1 MGSGQ
6 QSKHRDGGVDAILAG
21 DPGRESYHRAEED
34 LSKLRVPVFL
44 HSDMPNERLYVAAMD
59 GTGNSMFD
67 DNPEGWSVV
76 AKIHQQVRELQDEG
90 VSNIATGY
98 VEGTYT
104 QNGLLNK
111 PEKLWDGRFGHT
123 FDERVETAY
132 LQFCEQAK
140 QWLDEDPEAQI
151 RIVGVGFSRG
161 GESIAALQRMVH
173 ERGIRDPL
181 GARVERDAENLV
193 VSIQY
198 ADRPLLAEPGKTP
211 QVALLFDPV
220 STGVEEHDRRLPPST
235 LSTFQITAQHE
246 RRDLFPSSQHV
257 APGFSEDY
265 RNYNAWVAAAH
276 GNIGDTYLRN
286 GLGTHS
292 HNLGVEFLNRL
303 SDTPY
308 LEKRPLPEDPDQYVI
323 HRSDQ
328 HMGGLYGTRG
338 YDRDGVRDHVDTLAP
353 ERLCRQAVVDDCNR
367 KEPIDETLDAQFERR
382 TGASS
387 QAPGKAVGGYVEEA
401 ADRSVWP
408 GLNDIVERVSRAGP
422 ASGGDPM
429 SAVLGEYLRGPWA
442 RQFQADVAREL
453 AAREEPSMHVASP
466 QSSPAE
472 PARESPAAA
481 R

>member
-6 QSKHRDGGVDAILAG
+6 QSKHRDGGVDADLAG
-21 DPGRESYHRAEED
+21 NPGRESYRRAEED
-34 LSKLRVPVFL
+34 LLQVRVPVFL
-44 HSDMPNERLYVAAMD
+44 HEDMPNERLYVAAMD

-76 AKIHQQVRELQDEG
+76 AKIHQQVRGLQDEG
-90 VSNIATGY
+90 ISNIATGY

-104 QNGLLNK
+104 QNGLLKK

-132 LQFCEQAK
+132 LQLCEQAK
-140 QWLDEDPEAQI
+140 KWLDDDPRAQI
-151 RIVGVGFSRG
+151 RIAGVGFSRG
-161 GESIAALQRMVH
+161 GEGIAALERMVH
-173 ERGIRDPL
+173 ERGIRDPM
-181 GARVERDAENLV
+181 GVKVERDAENLI

-198 ADRPLLAEPGKTP
+198 ADRPLLVEPGRTP

-235 LSTFQITAQHE
+235 LSTLQITAQHE

-257 APGFSEDY
+257 SPGFSEDH
-265 RNYNAWVAAAH
+265 RNYNAWVAGCH
-276 GNIGDTYLRN
+276 SDIGDTYQRN
-286 GLGTHS
+286 GLGTLS
-292 HNLGVEFLNRL
+292 FNLGVEFLNRL

-328 HMGGLYGTRG
+328 HMGGMYGTRG

-353 ERLCRQAVVDDCNR
+353 EQLCRRSVVDDCNR
-367 KEPIDETLDAQFERR
+367 KQPIDEALDARIERR
-382 TGASS
+382 TGTSL
-387 QAPGKAVGGYVEEA
+387 QAPEKAGGGHVDEA
-401 ADRSVWP
+401 GDRSLWP
-408 GLNDIVERVSRAGP
+408 GLNEIVERVSRAG
-422 ASGGDPM
+422 AANGGDPM
-429 SAVLGEYLRGPWA
+429 AAVVSEYLRGPWA

-453 AAREEPSMHVASP
+453 AAREEQPLHVAP
-466 QSSPAE
+466 PPPSSAE
-472 PARESPAAA
+472 PARVPPAPV

>member
-1 MGSGQ
+1 MGSDHNS
-6 QSKHRDGGVDAILAG
+6 QSRDGGNDIEIVGAKGL
-21 DPGRESYHRAEED
+21 ESYRRAEMD
-34 LSKLRVPVFL
+34 LTQLRVPVL
-44 HSDMPNERLYVAAMD
+44 LREDHPQERLYVAAMD

-67 DNPEGWSVV
+67 DAPDKWSVV
-76 AKIHQQVRELQDEG
+76 AKLHNQIEERKPARV
-90 VSNIATGY
+90 ATGY

-104 QNGLLNK
+104 QNGLLK
-111 PEKLWDGRFGHT
+111 RPEKLWDGRFGHT

-140 QWLDEDPEAQI
+140 KWLDEDPQAQI
-151 RIVGVGFSRG
+151 RIAGVGFSRG
-161 GESIAALQRMVH
+161 GEGIAALQRMVH
-173 ERGIRDPL
+173 ERGIRDPV
-181 GARVERDAENLV
+181 GAKVERDAENLV

-198 ADRPLLAEPGKTP
+198 ADRPLLVDPGKTP

-220 STGVEEHDRRLPPST
+220 STGVEKHDRRLPPST

-246 RRDLFPSSQHV
+246 RRDMFPSSQHV

-265 RNYNAWVAAAH
+265 RNYNAWVAGVH

-286 GLGTHS
+286 GLGARS

-308 LEKRPLPEDPDQYVI
+308 LEKRPLPDDPHQYVI

-338 YDRDGVRDHVDTLAP
+338 YDRDGIRDQVDALAP

-367 KEPIDETLDAQFERR
+367 KEPIDEALDAQFERR
-382 TGASS
+382 TAPPPAQHPLPA
-387 QAPGKAVGGYVEEA
+387 QATEREA
-401 ADRSVWP
+401 GEPWP
-408 GLNDIVERVSRAGP
+408 GLNDLVAKASRAGASDP
-422 ASGGDPM
+422 ASVM
-429 SAVLGEYLRGPWA
+429 SAVVEDYLRGPWA
-442 RQFQADVAREL
+442 KQFQAVAAKEL
-453 AAREEPSMHVASP
+453 AARDPAVPVPS
-466 QSSPAE
+466 E
-472 PARESPAAA
+472 PARGEPPALG

>member
-1 MGSGQ
+1 M
-6 QSKHRDGGVDAILAG
+6 HA
-21 DPGRESYHRAEED
+21 
-34 LSKLRVPVFL
+34 
-44 HSDMPNERLYVAAMD
+44 DMPNERLYVAAMD

-151 RIVGVGFSRG
+151 RIAGVGFSRG
-161 GESIAALQRMVH
+161 GEGIAALQRMVH

-181 GARVERDAENLV
+181 GAKVERDAENLV

-257 APGFSEDY
+257 VPGFSEDY

-367 KEPIDETLDAQFERR
+367 KAPIDEALDAQFERR

-387 QAPGKAVGGYVEEA
+387 QAPGKAVSGYVEEA
-401 ADRSVWP
+401 ADRSTWP

-422 ASGGDPM
+422 TSGGDPM

-466 QSSPAE
+466 QPSPAE